1 MITVFRE
8 RFQQLLE
15 TKGRELAPIAGIL
28 TGEGYYRRMRRVVV
42 YMALMAG
49 GALVLAGCGLADSRS
64 PVPEFMRAKASDPPP
79 PEPPPDVKQL
89 VRKNLDSVF
98 VAASAPQDV
107 RVSSP
112 RRDPR
117 GSGWTACVKAELT
130 SAMGKPLGTQ
140 TYRVTISTGI
150 IIDRRRLEAAD
161 DNCASEAFE
170 PI

>member
-1 MITVFRE
+1 
-8 RFQQLLE
+8 
-15 TKGRELAPIAGIL
+15 LALIAGLL
-28 TGEGYYRRMRRVVV
+28 TGGGYYRRMRRVVV

-64 PVPEFMRAKASDPPP
+64 PVPDFMRAKASDPPP

-98 VAASAPQDV
+98 VSTSAPHDV
-107 RVSSP
+107 RVSAP
-112 RRDPR
+112 RRELQ

-130 SAMGKPLGTQ
+130 SAMGKPLGAQ
-140 TYRVTISTGI
+140 TYRITISTGI
-150 IIDRRRLEAAD
+150 IIDRRRLETDD
-161 DNCASEAFE
+161 DNCASENFE